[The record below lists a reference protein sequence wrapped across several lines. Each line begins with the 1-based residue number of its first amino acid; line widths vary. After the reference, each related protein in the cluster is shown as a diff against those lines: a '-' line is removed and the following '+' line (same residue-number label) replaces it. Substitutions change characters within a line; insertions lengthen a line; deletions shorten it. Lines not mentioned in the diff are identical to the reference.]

1 MTSRGHRRLAALLL
15 ALAVILL
22 VVRLT
27 LLQGLVT
34 RVRID
39 GGSMAEAL
47 PGEHIELRC
56 LDCSRLWRVDAAQ
69 LESAYL
75 ACPDCGLAVGDETP
89 SEHRPA
95 ARVVIDRGAYL
106 LDRPQ
111 RFDVVAFG
119 SPDSADL
126 AVKRIV
132 ALPGEEWQIRHGEL
146 WVDGQILRKSYSQFR
161 ETATLVSSRG
171 QHWRPEEKSHWQA
184 DADDWIRGKASDTP
198 DWLVYHHTAAH
209 PAARGKPSPV
219 QDFDPYNPALPRE
232 LHEVLDVVARCQ
244 VTAADVV
251 LHCRVHDGAGELV
264 LRWDLA
270 AGQVTAFRGERELA
284 RARTPAGPLRAGY
297 IAWGL
302 CDGRLWLVLNSQI
315 VLQHDLEGAAKPA
328 ESSTSPLAIG
338 VSGEGECRV
347 DDLEV
352 LRDVYYLDAHGR
364 NDDWQLT
371 LGASEYGV
379 LGDNPPLSVDSRQWD
394 HGIKRQDILGKVW
407 RRP

>member
-1 MTSRGHRRLAALLL
+1 MTSRGHRRLAVLLL

-22 VVRLT
+22 AVRVA

-34 RVRID
+34 RVQID

-75 ACPDCGLAVGDETP
+75 ACPDCGLAVDDETP
-89 SEHRPA
+89 SERRPA

-111 RFDVVAFG
+111 RFDVVAFR
-119 SPDSADL
+119 SPGTADL

-132 ALPGEEWQIRHGEL
+132 ALPGEEWQIRQGEL
-146 WVDGQILRKSYSQFR
+146 WTNGQMVRKSYSQFR
-161 ETATLVSSRG
+161 ETSTVVSSLGR
-171 QHWRPEEKSHWQA
+171 HWRPEENSRWQS
-184 DADDWIRGKASDTP
+184 DADDWIRSEVSDTP
-198 DWLVYHHTAAH
+198 HWLVYHHTAAH

-219 QDFDPYNPALPRE
+219 QDFDPYNPAMPRE
-232 LHEVLDVVARCQ
+232 LHEMLDVVARCH

-251 LHCRVHDGAGELV
+251 LHCRVHDGTGELV

-270 AGQVTAFRGERELA
+270 AGQVTALRGEREFA
-284 RARTPAGPLRAGY
+284 RARTLSGPLSAAQ

-302 CDGRLWLVLNSQI
+302 CDGRLWLALNSNI
-315 VLQHDLEGAAKPA
+315 VLQHELDAAAKPA
-328 ESSTSPLAIG
+328 EGPTSPLALG

-347 DDLEV
+347 DELEV
-352 LRDVYYLDAHGR
+352 LRDIYYLDAHGR

-394 HGIKRQDILGKVW
+394 HGIGRQDIRGKVW
-407 RRP
+407 RR